1 MLSAEKNRPGVKLET
16 FFRVKGFQR
25 KILADEMIFMENDL
39 EDTLF
44 YIVEGLVKLFIVS
57 RDGKEKTMHILGAGQ
72 IFGETAMF
80 DELGYCLNAQTLTDT
95 IVYCA
100 TFKEFKEVTL
110 EEPELA
116 FELLRAMA
124 DKARTSNQQIKDM
137 IFYDVAGRT
146 ANQILVFSQQ
156 FGVRTEQGVL
166 VQLVLTH
173 QELANLLG
181 ASRVTVTK
189 ILNQFEEDGVIE
201 IVNRRILI
209 KDTAKLSS
217 YVR

>member
-1 MLSAEKNRPGVKLET
+1 MLSLDKNRSGVKLET
-16 FFRVKGFQR
+16 FFRSKGFQR
-25 KILADEMIFMENDL
+25 RILADEMIFMENDL

-44 YIVEGLVKLFIVS
+44 YVVEGLVKLFIVS
-57 RDGKEKTMHILGAGQ
+57 RDGKEKTMQILGGGQ

-80 DELGYCLNAQTLTDT
+80 NELGYCLNAQTLTDT
-95 IVYCA
+95 VVYCA
-100 TFKEFKEVTL
+100 TFKELKDAAM
-110 EEPELA
+110 EEPDLA
-116 FELLRAMA
+116 FELLRVMS
-124 DKARTSNQQIKDM
+124 DKMRTSNQQVKDM

-146 ANQILVFSQQ
+146 ANQILVFGQQ
-156 FGVRTEQGVL
+156 FGTKTEQGIL
-166 VQLVLTH
+166 IQLVLTH
-173 QELANLLG
+173 QEIANLLG

-209 KDTAKLSS
+209 RDAARLNE